1 MSAATALSS
10 RPGASLW
17 PGDPWLVGSLLALV
31 LIGIV
36 LVASSSIEV
45 AAQLHDDPFFHARR
59 HLAYLCIG
67 FGALLFFFAVPTRLW
82 ERSGWAALLVA
93 YLLLGLVL
101 VPGIGREVNGSM
113 RWIGLGPINLQASEL
128 ARLCVIIYMAG
139 YLVRQRDC
147 VRMQWSG
154 LFKPMAVLGLLVL
167 LLLLE
172 PDFGAA
178 VVLVSSVLGMIF
190 LAGARI
196 LPFIALLAGTL
207 ACVAGLAVSQ
217 PYRLARIT
225 TFADPWADPFNSG
238 YQLTQA
244 LIAFGRG
251 EWTGVGLGNSIQK
264 LFYLPEAH
272 TDFVFAILAEETGM
286 LGAITVIGLYALLV
300 ARGMILGRQSEHLGN
315 LFRASLCYG
324 IALCFAAQAFTNI
337 GVNTGLLPTK
347 GLTLPL
353 LSFGGSSLVISL
365 MAAGLLLRVEYE
377 NRLAQAGRS
386 HGS

>member
-1 MSAATALSS
+1 MSTATALPA
-10 RPGASLW
+10 RAQVSLL

-31 LIGIV
+31 MIGIV
-36 LVASSSIEV
+36 LVASSSVEV
-45 AAQLHDDPFFHARR
+45 AAQRFDDPFFHVRR
-59 HLAYLCIG
+59 HIAYLCIG
-67 FGALLFFFAVPTRLW
+67 LCAMLVLFVIPTKAW
-82 ERSGWAALLVA
+82 EQSGWVALLVA
-93 YLLLGLVL
+93 YVLLGLVL

-128 ARLCVIIYMAG
+128 ARLCVIVYMAG

-147 VRMQWSG
+147 VRTQWSG
-154 LFKPMAVLGLLVL
+154 LFKPMLVLGLLVL

-178 VVLVSSVLGMIF
+178 VVLVSAVLGMVF
-190 LAGARI
+190 LAGARL
-196 LPFIALLAGTL
+196 LPFIALLFGTL

-225 TFADPWADPFNSG
+225 TFTDPWADPFNSG

-251 EWTGVGLGNSIQK
+251 EWTGIGLGNSIQK

-272 TDFVFAILAEETGM
+272 TDFVYAILAEETG
-286 LGAITVIGLYALLV
+286 LVGALAVIGLYALLV
-300 ARGMILGRQSEHLGN
+300 GRGMRLGRQAERLGSM
-315 LFRASLCYG
+315 FRASLCYG
-324 IALCFAAQAFTNI
+324 IALCFAAQVFTNI

-377 NRLAQAGRS
+377 NRLAQAGGLQ
-386 HGS
+386 GS